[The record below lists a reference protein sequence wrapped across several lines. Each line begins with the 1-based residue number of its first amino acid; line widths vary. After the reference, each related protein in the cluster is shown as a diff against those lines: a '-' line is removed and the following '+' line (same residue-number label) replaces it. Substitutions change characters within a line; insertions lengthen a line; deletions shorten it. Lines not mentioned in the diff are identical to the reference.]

1 VPIPNES
8 DAHPQDR
15 MSLLPYRATR
25 VYRDLSRCLYQRD
38 AQRLRVPTREA
49 GVVDTSCQPSCH
61 STALSSAAMTSSD
74 GTHSDSPTD
83 VLRFR
88 LVADRVGVGVD
99 VRLQRSA
106 VRWISVAD
114 SSGRRVTGIG
124 PTARAAIVASVD
136 WLGEATVSEFLA
148 DLRLLEVSRR
158 LHELRAG

>member
-1 VPIPNES
+1 
-8 DAHPQDR
+8 
-15 MSLLPYRATR
+15 MSLLPDRATR

>member
-1 VPIPNES
+1 
-8 DAHPQDR
+8 

-124 PTARAAIVASVD
+124 PTARAAKSRHD
-136 WLGEATVSEFLA
+136 GCDG
-148 DLRLLEVSRR
+148 DLRRGQDAVRGRYSYSNSGRT
-158 LHELRAG
+158 

>member
-1 VPIPNES
+1 MGPTLTRRPTFFVSGSWPIVWES
-8 DAHPQDR
+8 
-15 MSLLPYRATR
+15 
-25 VYRDLSRCLYQRD
+25 
-38 AQRLRVPTREA
+38 
-49 GVVDTSCQPSCH
+49 
-61 STALSSAAMTSSD
+61 
-74 GTHSDSPTD
+74 
-83 VLRFR
+83 
-88 LVADRVGVGVD
+88 GVD

-136 WLGEATVSEFLA
+136 WLEEATVSEFLA